1 MMGYWM
7 RCRNRKLGSW
17 ALAAAGLLFSSGAGA
32 SPELDTATVPPDVA
46 QAELSA
52 ARAYDAFQRGDY
64 ASAVALYQQAFDA
77 APSADA
83 LFNIARV
90 YDLGLRD
97 RPLAITFYRR
107 YVSDAGATPERIKRA
122 NERLTELREAETAE
136 LATRPA
142 APRAVQ
148 PAPAG
153 AFVAAP
159 ASGPLEQ
166 DAGGEWSGLKIAALA
181 SGAAGAVLL
190 SVGAGFGI
198 SLLSTAERAN
208 RECHGN
214 ECSSQRG
221 VDAARAAARDA
232 RWANWGLGVGGGLL
246 AGATLMWLLDP
257 GAEQAA
263 PPASMKLSP
272 IAGGGELGVALAGSW

>member
-1 MMGYWM
+1 MGYWM

-32 SPELDTATVPPDVA
+32 SPELDTVSVPPDVA

-64 ASAVALYQQAFDA
+64 ASAVALYQQALDA

-107 YVSDAGATPERIKRA
+107 YVSDPGATPERIKRA
-122 NERLTELREAETAE
+122 NERLTELREAEAAE
-136 LATRPA
+136 LSTRPA
-142 APRAVQ
+142 APQAMQ
-148 PAPAG
+148 PAAAG
-153 AFVAAP
+153 APAAAP
-159 ASGPLEQ
+159 ASAPLGQ
-166 DAGGEWSGLKIAALA
+166 DSGNDWSGLKIAALA

-208 RECHGN
+208 RECDGN
-214 ECSSQRG
+214 DCSSQRG

-272 IAGGGELGVALAGSW
+272 IAGAGELGVALAGSW

>member
-1 MMGYWM
+1 MGYFM
-7 RCRNRKLGSW
+7 SYGNRKLSS
-17 ALAAAGLLFSSGAGA
+17 ALVAAGLLFSSSAWA
-32 SPELDTATVPPDVA
+32 SPELDAVSSPPDVA
-46 QAELSA
+46 EAELSA
-52 ARAYDAFQRGDY
+52 ARAYEAFQRRDY
-64 ASAVALYQQAFDA
+64 ASAVALYAKAFEA

-107 YVSDAGATPERIKRA
+107 YVSDPGATPERIKRA
-122 NERLTELREAETAE
+122 NERLTELREAEIAE
-136 LATRPA
+136 LSTRPA
-142 APRAVQ
+142 APRAV
-148 PAPAG
+148 PPPPTPEP
-153 AFVAAP
+153 VALP
-159 ASGPLEQ
+159 ASAPLEQ
-166 DAGGEWSGLKIAALA
+166 DAGADWSGLKVAALA
-181 SGAAGAVLL
+181 AGAAGAVAL

-198 SLLSTAERAN
+198 SLLSTADRAN
-208 RECHGN
+208 RECDGN
-214 ECSSQRG
+214 DCSSQRG

-263 PPASMKLSP
+263 PPDSIKLSP
-272 IAGGGELGVALAGSW
+272 IAGAGELGVALAGRW

>member
-1 MMGYWM
+1 MMGHSM
-7 RCRNRKLGSW
+7 SRRQCRLSSS
-17 ALAAAGLLFSSGAGA
+17 ALAAAVLLFSSGVWA
-32 SPELDTATVPPDVA
+32 SPDLAAASSPPGVA
-46 QAELSA
+46 EAERSA
-52 ARAYDAFQRGDY
+52 AQAYDAFQRRDY
-64 ASAVALYQQAFDA
+64 ASAVALYQRAFEA

-107 YVSDAGATPERIKRA
+107 YVSDPGATPERIKRA
-122 NERLTELREAETAE
+122 NERLTELREAEAAE
-136 LATRPA
+136 LSTRPA
-142 APRAVQ
+142 APQAMQ
-148 PAPAG
+148 PAAAG
-153 AFVAAP
+153 APARAP
-159 ASGPLEQ
+159 ASAPLGQ
-166 DAGGEWSGLKIAALA
+166 DSGNDWSGLKIAALA

-208 RECHGN
+208 RECDGN
-214 ECSSQRG
+214 DCSSQRG
-221 VDAARAAARDA
+221 VGAARAAARDA

-272 IAGGGELGVALAGSW
+272 IAGAGELGVALAGSW